1 MFTGLVQS
9 MGMVRWQGGD
19 QSGRRMLIGGAPLVE
34 RLSAGDSVAIDGVCL
49 TVTAKEGDGFAVQV
63 GPETLA
69 RTTLGQLRPGDM
81 VNLEPALRAGD
92 PLGGH
97 LVTGH
102 VDTVG
107 TIVAEAHEGEWRY
120 VDIRYPSSFA
130 DYLAPQGSIAVDG
143 VSLTVVSCTEDHFRV
158 MLIPHTLAVTTLGRK
173 GAGAPVNLEFD
184 LIAKYIC
191 RLVHRYVRSAN
202 VD

>member
-9 MGMVRWQGGD
+9 MGVVRWQVD
-19 QSGRRMLIGGAPLVE
+19 DRHGRRMLIGGTPLVE
-34 RLSAGDSVAIDGVCL
+34 RLAGGESVAVDGVCL
-49 TVTAKEGDGFAVQV
+49 TVTAKEGDSFAVQV
-63 GPETLA
+63 GPETLT
-69 RTTLGQLRPGDM
+69 RTTLGRLQKGDV

-107 TIVAEAHEGEWRY
+107 TIVAETQEGEWRY
-120 VDIRYPSSFA
+120 VEICFHSSFA

-143 VSLTVVSCTEDHFRV
+143 VSLTIVSCTEDRFRV

-173 GAGAPVNLEFD
+173 TVGAAVNLEFD
-184 LIAKYIC
+184 LVAKYIC
-191 RLVHRYVRSAN
+191 RLVRRYVGSAN